1 MYLWTP
7 DSSEGESKALGQV
20 LVDITALRRGC
31 TTAWER
37 DLEGVFD
44 GVAQGK

>member
-1 MYLWTP
+1 MYLGTP

-20 LVDITALRRGC
+20 LVDITALRR
-31 TTAWER
+31 ER